1 MEKIGSISSS
11 SLPKIK
17 VPEAN
22 TIKNKKVDHD
32 LALNDKSDA
41 DSMRV
46 ARPDLDIPEL
56 VSKVNQFIHSFSTKL
71 SFHYDDRVSRPIIRV
86 IDKETGEVLRQIP
99 PEEWIKR
106 LRHLNSATGIVLR
119 QKA

>member
-1 MEKIGSISSS
+1 MEEIGSISSS

-17 VPEAN
+17 VPKAI
-22 TIKNKKVDHD
+22 TIENKKVNRD
-32 LALNDKSDA
+32 LALNDESDA
-41 DSMRV
+41 DSIRV
-46 ARPDLDIPEL
+46 AKPDLDLPEL

-71 SFHYDDRVSRPIIRV
+71 TFHYDDRVSRPIIRV
-86 IDKETGEVLRQIP
+86 IDKDTGEVLRQIP

-106 LRHLNSATGIVLR
+106 LRHLNSATGIILR